1 MGLGKMVD
9 GPAGSGYM
17 SPLGN
22 LQLDDASQMHGSLV
36 GKGTGNNQDWFSKS
50 MLESNGIN
58 YGTTKDYKPLAGA
71 KQPRITALGDRIS
84 EMTSKYTRKNK
95 NSGGAV
101 SGESGIDRIPA
112 MLSEG
117 EYVIRAD
124 AARKIGRPALE
135 QINSGRYNTG
145 GIVASNSA
153 GTSGQD
159 SGGSM
164 SNNISITVN
173 VSDSGGTSE
182 SKEKEGSN
190 DKKDKMDKMSAR
202 IKDQVVTVIKEE
214 SRPGGLLDKGGNQ

>member
-1 MGLGKMVD
+1 MGLGRNVTHAD
-9 GPAGSGYM
+9 GTSGYM

-22 LQLDDASQMHGSLV
+22 FQSDDFAVHGS
-36 GKGTGNNQDWFSKS
+36 GKSKNWYDSSFLQEQGMGNV
-50 MLESNGIN
+50 
-58 YGTTKDYKPLAGA
+58 KDYSSTPGA
-71 KQPRITALGDRIS
+71 KQPRITAFGDRVS
-84 EMTSKYTRKNK
+84 GMVNKYTRKNK